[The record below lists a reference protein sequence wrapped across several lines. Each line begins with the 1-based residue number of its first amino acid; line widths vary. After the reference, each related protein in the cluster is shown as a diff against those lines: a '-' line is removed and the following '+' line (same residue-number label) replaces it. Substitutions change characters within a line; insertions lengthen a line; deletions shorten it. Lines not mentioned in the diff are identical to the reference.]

1 MIIRRVVGNSMLP
14 TLKPGTIVVARKK
27 PFSLGDIVMARI
39 EGREV
44 VKRVAQIK
52 PKLVLRGDNVNSA
65 VYEDVIES
73 AIVGVLIWPKK
84 KQS

>member
-1 MIIRRVVGNSMLP
+1 MLP
-14 TLKPGTIVVARKK
+14 TINPGTIVFARKK
-27 PFSLGDIVMARI
+27 PINLSDIVVAKL

-52 PKLVLRGDNVNSA
+52 PKLVLKGDNPNSA